1 MFNIYDFSC
10 FFFNNI
16 IDKTVLL
23 SELDSVCMLKQ
34 TAYMFLL
41 KIYKI
46 MLKSNKL
53 DGLLV
58 KQNEVS
64 QDSYLCFRNV
74 FEKTLK

>member
-1 MFNIYDFSC
+1 MMLFV
-10 FFFNNI
+10 FFFLNNI

-23 SELDSVCMLKQ
+23 SELDSVCMFKQ
-34 TAYMFLL
+34 IGYMFFK
-41 KIYKI
+41 KIHKI
-46 MLKSNKL
+46 MLNSNNL
-53 DGLLV
+53 DGMLV